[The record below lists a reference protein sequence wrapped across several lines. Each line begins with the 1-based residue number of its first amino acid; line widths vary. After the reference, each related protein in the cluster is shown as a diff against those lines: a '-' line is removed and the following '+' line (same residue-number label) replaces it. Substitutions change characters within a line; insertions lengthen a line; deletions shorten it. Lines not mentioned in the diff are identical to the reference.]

1 MDLKEAYYY
10 FWHVLNKEPN
20 TSPMKIKKRSQMS
33 DMKEFWHSYQHNPT
47 WKLANTI
54 SFGTI
59 RKIGG
64 FKVVR
69 TNDLL
74 SLFKSMF
81 PMHPKDC
88 YKTK

>member
-1 MDLKEAYYY
+1 
-10 FWHVLNKEPN
+10 
-20 TSPMKIKKRSQMS
+20 MKRKKRTQMS
-33 DMKEFWHSYQHNPT
+33 DMKEFWHSYRHNPT

-69 TNDLL
+69 TKPLKLNNHEV
-74 SLFKSMF
+74 K
-81 PMHPKDC
+81 KKRC
-88 YKTK
+88 YASNE